1 MSAAAV
7 VPPGLA
13 PSMPQRSA
21 SESPLFFRSPFSGR
35 SRRYEY
41 SYQPCRGA
49 PQPQRYKARCT
60 QCAHRASTTLSRNAA
75 VHRHTSLRPP
85 CYAML
90 SEKTQNWMRVFETHV
105 DLRPKQT
112 QYCRLHVLVC
122 PRLTRSNNLSLSSA
136 CTLPA
141 RSVIRRDHSPCAS
154 SVAPTRQSISPLV
167 VS

>member
-105 DLRPKQT
+105 DLRPNKPNVAVST
-112 QYCRLHVLVC
+112 SSCV
-122 PRLTRSNNLSLSSA
+122 RLTRSNNLSLSSA
-136 CTLPA
+136 SALPTH
-141 RSVIRRDHSPCAS
+141 SVIHRDHSSCAS
-154 SVAPTRQSISPLV
+154 SVAPTHQSISCH
-167 VS
+167 SS